1 MADRNELVN
10 EKATLTVQ
18 LKEIVDDYN
27 AKATELL
34 KDLNATT
41 QASLDPLNSRIKEIN
56 DELLKQLD
64 NEHGVINTD
73 A

>member
-1 MADRNELVN
+1 MADRNELVQ
-10 EKATLTVQ
+10 EKANLTGQ
-18 LKEIVDDYN
+18 LKEIIDDYN
-27 AKATELL
+27 IKATELL

-56 DELLKQLD
+56 DELLQQLD
-64 NEHGVINTD
+64 QEAGVAD